1 MRTGCAIDQPYG
13 MEILDD
19 RVRAAS
25 DPVRGLHLDQLAKD
39 DFLGGLFGHLTEHGR
54 SRWLMII
61 ETTARHTPATGDG
74 SATGVL
80 GREQAPAG
88 GDDRVRRKT
97 LPDGRPYVVSE
108 YQPGI
113 TSLSAHLRTRLV
125 GDRAHQESKGE
136 FARAGAVGFDGPD
149 DDVAEVE
156 CKDVRIGTVI
166 EDYLERGL
174 TLFCDADDQH
184 LVIMAQCRVSCGR
197 RCSAGRLVRSR
208 LPGPRTPGSPG
219 PADAARNGRSA
230 GRESGTRPVLR
241 VCLPRPV

>member
-1 MRTGCAIDQPYG
+1 MCGFGGAPLIEDDRLGRMRTGCAIDQPYRV
-13 MEILDD
+13 EILDD

-25 DPVRGLHLDQLAKD
+25 DPVRGLHLDQLAED
-39 DFLGGLFGHLTEHGR
+39 DFLGGLFGHLTEDGR
-54 SRWLMII
+54 GRWLMII
-61 ETTARHTPATGDG
+61 ETTARHTPTTRDG

-80 GREQAPAG
+80 SGEQALAG
-88 GDDRVRRKT
+88 DDDRVRRKT
-97 LPDGRPYVVSE
+97 LPDSRPYVVSK

-113 TSLSAHLRTRLV
+113 ASLSAHLRSWLV

-149 DDVAEVE
+149 HGVAEVE

-184 LVIMAQCRVSCGR
+184 LVIM
-197 RCSAGRLVRSR
+197 
-208 LPGPRTPGSPG
+208 T
-219 PADAARNGRSA
+219 
-230 GRESGTRPVLR
+230 
-241 VCLPRPV
+241 